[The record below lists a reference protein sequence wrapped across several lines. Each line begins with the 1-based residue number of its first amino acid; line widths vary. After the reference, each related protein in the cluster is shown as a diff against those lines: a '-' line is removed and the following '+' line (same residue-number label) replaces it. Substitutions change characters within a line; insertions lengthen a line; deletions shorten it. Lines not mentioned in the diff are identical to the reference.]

1 MAWSDTKMRPTT
13 LIGQHA
19 ALVPLDGDFHDD
31 LVAAVKDG
39 ELWKL
44 WYTMIPSPAEMR
56 NEIQRRLRL
65 QGAGS
70 MRPFV
75 VMDMR
80 ENVPTHG
87 KAVGMTTF
95 LNIDGANRRVEI
107 GATWYAKSVQR
118 SVLNTECKLMLLT
131 HAFETLEC
139 IAVEFRTHVFNEQSR
154 AAIERIG
161 AKLDGI
167 LRNHQINLHPDAN
180 GSLRDTCVYSIT
192 QSEWPAVEAHLSAWV
207 GRES

>member
-31 LVAAVKDG
+31 LIAAASDG
-39 ELWKL
+39 ELWSL
-44 WYTMIPSPAEMR
+44 WYTWVPKPEDMR
-56 NEIQRRLRL
+56 SEIQRRLRL
-65 QGAGS
+65 QGEGS

-75 VMDMR
+75 VVDMR
-80 ENVPTHG
+80 KDVPTHG
-87 KAVGMTTF
+87 KAVGMTSF
-95 LNIDGANRRVEI
+95 MNIDGVNRRVEI
-107 GATWYAKSVQR
+107 GGTWYAKSVQR
-118 SVLNTECKLMLLT
+118 SVLNTECKLMLLN
-131 HAFETLEC
+131 HAFETLDC
-139 IAVEFRTHVFNEQSR
+139 IAVELRTHSFNEPGR

-167 LRNHQINLHPDAN
+167 LRNHQINTHPDAL

-192 QSEWPAVEAHLSAWV
+192 QSEWPAVEAHLTAWV
-207 GRES
+207 ARES

>member
-13 LIGQHA
+13 LIGQHV

-31 LVAAVKDG
+31 LVEAVKDG

-44 WYTMIPSPAEMR
+44 WYTMIPSPEDMR
-56 NEIQRRLRL
+56 SEIQRRLRF
-65 QGAGS
+65 QGAGT

-75 VMDMR
+75 VVDLR
-80 ENVPTHG
+80 KDTATHG

-95 LNIDGANRRVEI
+95 MNIDGANRRVEI
-107 GATWYAKSVQR
+107 GSTWYAKSVQR
-118 SVLNTECKLMLLT
+118 TVINTESKLMLLT
-131 HAFETLEC
+131 HAFVALDC

-167 LRNHQINLHPDAN
+167 LRNHQINTHPDAL

-192 QSEWPAVEAHLSAWV
+192 QSEWPAVEAHLTAWV
-207 GRES
+207 ARES